1 MPDGSLRSRF
11 RTLRAGRGIAV
22 HCLLCCSLML
32 GYSPSAHAANIITFD
47 PPGSVSTDATA
58 INSLGAITG
67 AYFDTN
73 GVGHAFVRNPDGTF
87 TTFNAPP
94 DGGFDPFPSGI
105 SDLGLSR
112 DPTRYRSLTQ
122 GESPRVRDRYLV
134 GSRDRTE
141 VTDA

>member
-105 SDLGLSR
+105 SDLGSVTGSYEIPIPDSGGFSLS
-112 DPTRYRSLTQ
+112 Q
-122 GESPRVRDRYLV
+122 GSV
-134 GSRDRTE
+134 SRRIP
-141 VTDA
+141 